1 MIMQD
6 NNNVSTS
13 QRLNWL
19 SIVRGITIVLVVMY
33 HVRMQ
38 DFSTRQNYTFISDIN
53 SIFNPMRMPTFIFVS
68 GALLYYTRIVKGWG
82 VGRLYHD
89 KIVRVGLPLLFCT
102 IIGCLSQIVFN
113 GFVKHPHPVTVQTFL
128 LSFVTCEDMPWPHRW
143 YMMELL
149 VLMSFYPIYV
159 FAIKERWKAAALGLL
174 IVVLYM
180 FDFTVLVSHNWFYIF
195 SVNQYLPYFYFGV
208 MAFHYRWW
216 QYLQNYKLALLVA
229 MLYVM
234 MYFVPYELDLLRLLH
249 HFLGISAMVAL
260 GLWLDRLVPQLCSY
274 WSKYVFQIYMFGIAF
289 QAFVELILW
298 PRFGNPNLIVPFY
311 VLNILFGLFIPVVI
325 SKVVERVPI
334 KLVRLCFGLK

>member
-102 IIGCLSQIVFN
+102 IIGCL
-113 GFVKHPHPVTVQTFL
+113 
-128 LSFVTCEDMPWPHRW
+128 
-143 YMMELL
+143 
-149 VLMSFYPIYV
+149 
-159 FAIKERWKAAALGLL
+159 
-174 IVVLYM
+174 
-180 FDFTVLVSHNWFYIF
+180 
-195 SVNQYLPYFYFGV
+195 
-208 MAFHYRWW
+208 
-216 QYLQNYKLALLVA
+216 
-229 MLYVM
+229 
-234 MYFVPYELDLLRLLH
+234 
-249 HFLGISAMVAL
+249 
-260 GLWLDRLVPQLCSY
+260 
-274 WSKYVFQIYMFGIAF
+274 
-289 QAFVELILW
+289 
-298 PRFGNPNLIVPFY
+298 
-311 VLNILFGLFIPVVI
+311 
-325 SKVVERVPI
+325 
-334 KLVRLCFGLK
+334 

>member
-1 MIMQD
+1 
-6 NNNVSTS
+6 
-13 QRLNWL
+13 
-19 SIVRGITIVLVVMY
+19 
-33 HVRMQ
+33 
-38 DFSTRQNYTFISDIN
+38 
-53 SIFNPMRMPTFIFVS
+53 
-68 GALLYYTRIVKGWG
+68 
-82 VGRLYHD
+82 
-89 KIVRVGLPLLFCT
+89 
-102 IIGCLSQIVFN
+102 
-113 GFVKHPHPVTVQTFL
+113 
-128 LSFVTCEDMPWPHRW
+128 
-143 YMMELL
+143 
-149 VLMSFYPIYV
+149 
-159 FAIKERWKAAALGLL
+159 
-174 IVVLYM
+174 M